1 VLPDPEPKPLFAPG
15 PPRAAAQT
23 PGSGGLDDPAGPV
36 RGMHSSHGTGSLPA
50 VWGPDETPVR
60 DDDRD
65 WGGRDTST
73 DWLKLAASLAVVV
86 LLVLAVIFA
95 FNLGRGTGGSPSAG
109 PSEEPAASDE
119 PAAPV
124 QIAGVTDLDPPP
136 SGNGEENPELAP
148 LAIDGDPS
156 TAWQTMTYYGNP
168 RLGLLKDG
176 VGLVVDLGEAQE
188 VSSVQVTLQGS
199 PTNLEVYASPEGT
212 GPPGGVDG
220 LRRVAG
226 ANGAG
231 GKTDLTLD
239 EPVTT
244 QYLVVWLTSLPPTDD
259 GYRGRVAE
267 ILVRS

>member
-1 VLPDPEPKPLFAPG
+1 
-15 PPRAAAQT
+15 
-23 PGSGGLDDPAGPV
+23 
-36 RGMHSSHGTGSLPA
+36 
-50 VWGPDETPVR
+50 
-60 DDDRD
+60 
-65 WGGRDTST
+65 
-73 DWLKLAASLAVVV
+73 
-86 LLVLAVIFA
+86 
-95 FNLGRGTGGSPSAG
+95 
-109 PSEEPAASDE
+109 
-119 PAAPV
+119 
-124 QIAGVTDLDPPP
+124 VTDLDPPP

-267 ILVRS
+267 ILVRP